1 MYFPPSVTRDNV
13 VHYVNDAAKK
23 QQLGFEV
30 VMLRSAPRKNVKEGV
45 NSKDASNR
53 ILLGCRRGIK
63 HRDRSA
69 KRSTNSTS
77 TKPRTN
83 ADLCRQQFPVYER
96 VHDGRMFIRR
106 NGGCSWRHNHPNE
119 CTARTG
125 VRALPDETR
134 EKVVELL
141 RRGVPTSSIK
151 ELVDVEA
158 GIELS
163 STAIN
168 ALKYRVEL
176 SASNKGKGVPTAT
189 ELLAELDA
197 REDVDYVV
205 LKGSYDEALDKV
217 RINKQRRKKKG
228 GKVELNESCEVKDL
242 GEEADD
248 SVKNVVK
255 GLSLGNG
262 EYLSKLVA

>member
-1 MYFPPSVTRDNV
+1 MDQSQVNELLADDLCFNVSVFRLQLCRTDSSDCELEDV
-13 VHYVNDAAKK
+13 DLVQFLVCQEKLDEELEDSDKKIAASIPGSDEHDAA
-23 QQLGFEV
+23 
-30 VMLRSAPRKNVKEGV
+30 VKE
-45 NSKDASNR
+45 K
-53 ILLGCRRGIK
+53 
-63 HRDRSA
+63 
-69 KRSTNSTS
+69 
-77 TKPRTN
+77 
-83 ADLCRQQFPVYER
+83 
-96 VHDGRMFIRR
+96 
-106 NGGCSWRHNHPNE
+106 
-119 CTARTG
+119 
-125 VRALPDETR
+125 
-134 EKVVELL
+134 
-141 RRGVPTSSIK
+141 
-151 ELVDVEA
+151 
-158 GIELS
+158 
-163 STAIN
+163 TAIN

-262 EYLSKLVA
+262 GVSQ